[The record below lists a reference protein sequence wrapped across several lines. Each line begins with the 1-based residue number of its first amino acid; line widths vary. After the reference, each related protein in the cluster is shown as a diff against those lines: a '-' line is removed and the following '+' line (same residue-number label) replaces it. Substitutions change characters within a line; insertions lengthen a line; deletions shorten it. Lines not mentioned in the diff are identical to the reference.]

1 MVLDN
6 ALLFG
11 IRLSSPELI
20 LICTGLFLLLLS
32 TLVKRKETIAFAG
45 LIGIFLS
52 IWVNL
57 RLSSLGVSGAVFSG
71 MFVFDGY
78 SSFFKLIF
86 YMTAILTILISL
98 KYMAIE
104 NGGSGEYYAL
114 ILFATAG
121 MMFMA
126 SAADLMAL
134 YLGLELMALSTY
146 ILAGILRG
154 QIRSNEAAIKYFLL
168 GAFSSAILLYGISLI
183 YGLTGTTNINE
194 IASSL
199 KALNLLKS
207 PSVLLGL
214 IFFIVA
220 FGFKIALV
228 PFHMWAPDVYEG
240 APTSITAFMSVGPK
254 AAGFAVFG
262 RVFLEAFGSL
272 HLEWSGILTA
282 LSILTMAI
290 GSILAIQ
297 QTNLKRML
305 AYSSISHAG
314 YAILGIIAATPE
326 GLSGMMNYLLI
337 YTFMNIGAFAVLIM
351 LHSKGLRGEELS
363 DYEGLAKTHPLAS
376 FIMLIFM
383 FSLTG
388 IPPTAGFMAKF
399 YIFMGAVKAGY
410 MPLVIVAVIFSVVSA
425 FFYLRVVMY
434 MYMKEP
440 KEEISLSTSPALGLA
455 IAITAGATLF
465 IGLFPSSL
473 IGIAQALATL
483 PH

>member
-6 ALLFG
+6 TILLG
-11 IRLSSPELI
+11 IRLISPELI
-20 LICTGLFLLLLS
+20 LICTGLFLLLLDI
-32 TLVKRKETIAFAG
+32 LIKRKETVAFAG

-57 RLSSLGVSGAVFSG
+57 KLSSLGLSGNVFSG
-71 MFVFDGY
+71 MFVFDRYG
-78 SSFFKLIF
+78 SFFKLIF
-86 YMTAILTILISL
+86 YITAILTILISL
-98 KYMAIE
+98 RYLTIQK
-104 NGGSGEYYAL
+104 GGIGEYYAL

-126 SAADLMAL
+126 SASDLIVL

-146 ILAGILRG
+146 ILTGILRG

-168 GAFSSAILLYGISLI
+168 GAFSSAILLYGISLT

-199 KALNLLKS
+199 QALNLLKS
-207 PSVLLGL
+207 PMLFLGL

-262 RVFLEAFGSL
+262 RVFFEAFGSL
-272 HLEWSGILTA
+272 HLEWSGILIT

-314 YAILGIIAATPE
+314 YAILGIISATPE
-326 GLSGMMNYLLI
+326 GVSGMMNYLLI

-351 LHSKGLRGEELS
+351 LNSEGVRGEELS

-399 YIFMGAVKAGY
+399 YLFMAAIKAGY
-410 MPLVIVAVIFSVVSA
+410 MPIVIVAVIFSVVSA

-440 KEEISLSTSPALGLA
+440 KGEVALSTSGSLNLAL
-455 IAITAGATLF
+455 IITAAVTL
-465 IGLFPSSL
+465 L
-473 IGIAQALATL
+473 IGIFPSVFLEIAKASVGGL
-483 PH
+483 